1 MSSAAAKARLLEE
14 IRDNEITEHLVYSGI
29 ARAVGGRT
37 GEVLSRIAQD
47 ELEHARRIAQAV
59 GSPPRPKRWKVLLFG
74 VIWRFLGL
82 TFALKLLERGE
93 EGAQRAYSAIAGD
106 DALWAQI
113 LAEEE
118 SHERELLS
126 MISEDFLN
134 YLSSVVLGLN
144 DALVELS
151 GAIVGM
157 TLAFMDARLVAASAL
172 ITGIAASLSMAA
184 SEYLSQRA
192 SSEERAF
199 ALKASIYTGA
209 AYVATVFL
217 LVLPYLLGL
226 SPLLAM
232 GASLSLAFLV
242 VLGFSSYVAVVRERP
257 ITSGFLEMASLNL
270 LVAALSFGVGL
281 LARRLLGLGVEL

>member
-1 MSSAAAKARLLEE
+1 MSSAAERLRLLEE
-14 IRDNEITEHLVYSGI
+14 IRDNEITEHLVYSSI
-29 ARAVGGRT
+29 ARAVGGRA
-37 GEVLSRIAQD
+37 GEVLGRIAQD
-47 ELEHARRIAQAV
+47 ELEHARRIAQAL
-59 GSPPRPKRWKVLLFG
+59 GSPPRPRRWRVLLFG
-74 VIWRFLGL
+74 LLWRFLGL

-93 EGAQRAYSAIAGD
+93 EGAQRAYSAMAGE
-106 DALWAQI
+106 DAVWAQI

-118 SHERELLS
+118 AHERELLS

-157 TLAFMDARLVAASAL
+157 TLAFMDARLVAVSAL

-192 SSEERAF
+192 SSEERGF
-199 ALKASIYTGA
+199 ALRASLYTGA
-209 AYVATVFL
+209 AYVATVSL

-226 SPLLAM
+226 SPLAAM
-232 GASLSLAFLV
+232 GVSLSLAFLV

-257 ITSGFLEMASLNL
+257 IASGFLEMAALNL
-270 LVAALSFGVGL
+270 AVAAFSFGVGL
-281 LARRLLGLGVEL
+281 LARRLFGLEVGL